1 MKSEARTICWRL
13 TITMAVPV
21 LVALELRCPFP
32 TPPHTGAHDSPCA
45 LPATSASAS
54 ASAPFSPHEARCP
67 GRALLS
73 TPCIYSLYTPT
84 RPHKRRH
91 ILSAPFIAASNS
103 WVMLYPAAPVS
114 PAQGH
119 ALSLAPTLTVSVH
132 FSFRPYNYAMRPYVH
147 LPQLT
152 RPALRTTRPGNP
164 GATAASSS
172 SVSPLHA
179 PVSRCYRRAGM
190 PWASAARRR
199 HLPMTAASPTRRS
212 GCQCS
217 WPLRHQ

>member
-1 MKSEARTICWRL
+1 MKSEARPICWRL

-147 LPQLT
+147 LPQLDL
-152 RPALRTTRPGNP
+152 PSERPGQAIP
-164 GATAASSS
+164 ELPQPRPHRCRRCMRQSHAAIGARACHGPA
-172 SVSPLHA
+172 PLEDA
-179 PVSRCYRRAGM
+179 TFR
-190 PWASAARRR
+190 
-199 HLPMTAASPTRRS
+199 
-212 GCQCS
+212 
-217 WPLRHQ
+217 